1 MAQGNAH
8 TLAKTRQK
16 NARVIL
22 ERLRKE
28 AVSNPDEP
36 MTTLQMK
43 AAQIFLRKSIPDLKA
58 IEHSGEG
65 GGPVQIAV
73 VKFADSDTE

>member
-8 TLAKTRQK
+8 TLAKLRQK
-16 NARVIL
+16 NARLIL

-36 MTTLQMK
+36 MTTLQLK
-43 AAQIFLRKSIPDLKA
+43 AAEIYLRKSMPDLKA
-58 IEHSGEG
+58 IEHSGDG
-65 GGPVQIAV
+65 GGPIQVAV
-73 VKFADSDTE
+73 VKFADSNT